1 MARSARDAGPAR
13 DGPLHAV
20 RRVAIA
26 TSVSDDVNLDPD
38 AELLLDA
45 LSDVGLDGAM
55 CVWNDRAIEWNDY
68 DLTVIRS
75 TWDYTRD
82 RPGYL
87 RWARGVERLL
97 NPYPIIE
104 YSTDKHYLSD
114 LAERSHRIVPSTF
127 CDVDEEPHFPD
138 GRFVVK
144 PTVGAGSIDAEK
156 YGDDDHEVAAAHV
169 RDLHASGRDA
179 MIQPYISSI
188 DEDGERALVFIDGSF
203 SHAMTKGAML
213 NTAPDDRDALFRREQ
228 MSVAHAEPD
237 AVAFAE
243 AVMNEKQFHGI
254 LYGRV
259 DLVKMSDGWA
269 IMELELVEPS
279 LFLAYDESAPRR
291 LAEAI
296 HSRLD

>member
-1 MARSARDAGPAR
+1 MARAARDVGPAR

-26 TSVSDDVNLDPD
+26 TSLSDDVNLDPD
-38 AELLLDA
+38 AQLLLDA
-45 LSDVGLDGAM
+45 LSDVGVDASM
-55 CVWNDRAIEWNDY
+55 CVWNDGSIHWNEF

-82 RPGYL
+82 RAGYL
-87 RWARGVERLL
+87 HWARAIDRLA
-97 NPYPIIE
+97 NPWPIIE

-114 LAERSHRIVPSTF
+114 LERRGHRIVPSTF
-127 CDVDEEPHFPD
+127 CDVGEEPEFPD

-156 YGDDDHEVAAAHV
+156 YGLSDHDAARLHV
-169 RDLHASGRDA
+169 RQLHESGRDA
-179 MIQPYISSI
+179 MIQPYVSSI
-188 DEDGERALVFIDGSF
+188 DDDGERALVFIDGSF

-213 NTAPDDRDALFRREQ
+213 NTAADDRNALFRREQ
-228 MSVAHAEPD
+228 MSVADAEVD

-243 AVMNEKQFHGI
+243 AVLDEEFFRGI

-259 DLVKMSDGWA
+259 DLVKMSEGWA

-279 LFLAYDESAPRR
+279 LFLAYNESAPHR
-291 LAEAI
+291 LADAI
-296 HSRLD
+296 GARLD